1 MPPPSSNVIPFPRT
15 ARPRPQAP
23 ARPWALLRAL
33 VRAVRRRRVRD
44 AAVGRL
50 NDHLR
55 RDIGLDALP
64 APPLP
69 RDTILYR

>member
-1 MPPPSSNVIPFPRT
+1 MSPPSSNVIPFPRT
-15 ARPRPQAP
+15 ARPQPQAP
-23 ARPWALLRAL
+23 AGPWAQLRALLRA
-33 VRAVRRRRVRD
+33 ARRRRAGD
-44 AAVGRL
+44 AGVGRL
-50 NDHLR
+50 SDHLR